1 MVRDRNGCPGMCGE
15 LEKTRSVWQRRTDGR
30 DTDRVSGMC
39 GESEKN
45 RQEVKRH
52 TGDTGNNRC
61 MGMNGNSA
69 MKGHEQKENTVGLFS
84 RGRILVNLFF
94 VGAAALFMLIGLT
107 GCGSRA
113 DSEGGSEEVNS
124 EGTASE
130 QGGAV
135 SGNGSGQDGSV
146 SRDGSGQD
154 GASSGNDSGQD
165 GSVSGNGSG
174 QDEAGTEN
182 DSGQNG
188 SVSENASAQ
197 DGSTMENTSD
207 NKSNSRPTDDA
218 ETEDSTT
225 RVMVGPQTPPEGER
239 YDEWKKFEYSDETS
253 FNVKSFFTIVTTDG
267 NSPKEDGIIYSPEI
281 DGTLEITDASSEPVG
296 GEMKLRSGGYVDITV
311 KARWEGTIN
320 IQYEGNANVFVDKM
334 AFSNVSP
341 EPCDAYTGTAFL
353 NSVSNEENQDANEI
367 GVGEA
372 VADSLIES
380 DVTWK
385 SHTWRIYV
393 GDDLKNSSFSEP
405 QVSVKGDLTTE
416 SDPVSTIE
424 TFTFRVPADYDGL
437 VLCIPKDI
445 TTHMDKRLNS
455 EGDFIEVDDR
465 YADVLTD
472 FTGQKHDADDYYFV
486 RVSDLLEKFG
496 SDADA

>member
-1 MVRDRNGCPGMCGE
+1 MRDRNGRLGTRGDSERLGRKQKKSTSSMNRNGYPGTRENSERLGREQEKCAGSRSRNECPGTHG
-15 LEKTRSVWQRRTDGR
+15 D
-30 DTDRVSGMC
+30 
-39 GESEKN
+39 SEK
-45 RQEVKRH
+45 QEPKRKKH
-52 TGDTGNNRC
+52 TG
-61 MGMNGNSA
+61 
-69 MKGHEQKENTVGLFS
+69 GLVSQGQIF
-84 RGRILVNLFF
+84 LNLAL
-94 VGAAALFMLIGLT
+94 VGAAALFMLAGLT

-124 EGTASE
+124 EGTASGQDGADTE
-130 QGGAV
+130 NGFRQGGSV
-135 SGNGSGQDGSV
+135 SGN
-146 SRDGSGQD
+146 GSGQD
-154 GASSGNDSGQD
+154 GASSGN
-165 GSVSGNGSG
+165 GSG
-174 QDEAGTEN
+174 QDEADT
-182 DSGQNG
+182 
-188 SVSENASAQ
+188 ENASGQ
-197 DGSTMENTSD
+197 DGSTTENTSG
-207 NKSNSRPTDDA
+207 NKSDSRATDDA

-253 FNVKSFFTIVTTDG
+253 FKVKSFFSIVTTDG
-267 NSPKEDGIIYSPEI
+267 NSAEEDGILYSPEI

-353 NSVSNEENQDANEI
+353 NSVSYEENEEANEI
-367 GVGEA
+367 NVGEA

-385 SHTWRIYV
+385 SRTWRIYV
-393 GDDLKNSSFSEP
+393 GDDLKNSSFSMP
-405 QVSVKGDLTTE
+405 QVSVKGDFTTE

-496 SDADA
+496 SDDAQETQNGD

>member
-15 LEKTRSVWQRRTDGR
+15 LEKTRPVWQRRTDGR

-52 TGDTGNNRC
+52 TGETGNNRY

-84 RGRILVNLFF
+84 RGRILANLIF
-94 VGAAALFMLIGLT
+94 VGAVALFMLTGLT

-130 QGGAV
+130 QDGSV
-135 SGNGSGQDGSV
+135 SGNDSGKDGSVSKNGSEQDGSV
-146 SRDGSGQD
+146 SKNGFGQD
-154 GASSGNDSGQD
+154 GASSE
-165 GSVSGNGSG
+165 NGFD
-174 QDEAGTEN
+174 QDEADTEN
-182 DSGQNG
+182 ASGQNG
-188 SVSENASAQ
+188 STA
-197 DGSTMENTSD
+197 ENTSG
-207 NKSNSRPTDDA
+207 NKSDSRPTDDA
-218 ETEDSTT
+218 GTEDSKT

-353 NSVSNEENQDANEI
+353 NNVSNEENQDANEI

-496 SDADA
+496 SDDAQETQNGD